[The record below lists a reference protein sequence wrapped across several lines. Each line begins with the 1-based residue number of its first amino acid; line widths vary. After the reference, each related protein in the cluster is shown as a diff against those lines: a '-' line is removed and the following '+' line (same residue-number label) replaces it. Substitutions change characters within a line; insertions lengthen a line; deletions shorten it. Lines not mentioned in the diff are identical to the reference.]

1 MLPSAVPIP
10 SPFHERIAPLVTSFQ
25 WKQWAGYYAVRS
37 FEMSHERE
45 YVAFRHSA
53 GLIDVTALYKYEVVG
68 PDAARFL
75 SRVMVKDITKLS
87 VGRVTY
93 LCWCDDDG
101 WVLDDGTVTRLDD
114 DRYRVTAAEPSYT
127 WLLHLSRGYDVEI
140 EDVSKSLG
148 ALALQ
153 GPTSR
158 AILDEATGGAV
169 EKLRFFRATSA
180 TIGDAKVDITR
191 TGYTG
196 DLGYEIWVSAADA
209 LHVWDALMEVGR
221 AHRIAPAGLDALDVT
236 RVEAGF
242 IMNGVDYFS
251 SNHCL
256 IDARKSTP
264 DELGLGWCV
273 DLDRDPFIGQAAI
286 HRERE
291 RGSTWAV
298 AGLVYDWTEFEALF
312 AAHGLPPQTPPG
324 AWRTATPIYREGRQ
338 IGQVTSGAWSPTL
351 KKLLGIATLE
361 AQYAELG
368 TLVDVEVT
376 AEYSRKQVRAEVVK
390 TPFFNPPRKRA

>member
-1 MLPSAVPIP
+1 MPIP

-37 FEMSHERE
+37 FDTSHDRE

-53 GLIDVTALYKYEVVG
+53 GLLDVTALYKYEVRG
-68 PDAARFL
+68 PDAARYL
-75 SRVMVKDITKLS
+75 SRVMVKDITKLK

-93 LCWCDDDG
+93 LCWCDDEG
-101 WVLDDGTVTRLDD
+101 YVLDDGTVTRLDED
-114 DRYRVTAAEPSYT
+114 HFRVTAAEPSYT
-127 WLLHLSRGYDVEI
+127 WLSHLGRGYDVTI
-140 EDVSKSLG
+140 EDVSKTMG

-158 AILDEATGGAV
+158 DILNAATGGAV
-169 EKLRFFRATSA
+169 DKLRFFRFTN
-180 TIGDAKVDITR
+180 TKIGGADVTITR

-196 DLGYEIWVSAADA
+196 DLGYEVWMQASDA
-209 LHVWDALMEVGR
+209 LTVWDALIAEGR
-221 AHRIAPAGLDALDVT
+221 PYRILPAGLDALDVT
-236 RVEAGF
+236 RIEAGF

-264 DELGLGWCV
+264 DELGLDWCV
-273 DLDRDPFIGQAAI
+273 DLDRDPFIGQEAI
-286 HRERE
+286 RTERA
-291 RGSTWAV
+291 RGRKWAI
-298 AGLVYDWTEFEALF
+298 AGLVYDWVQFEALF
-312 AAHGLPPQTPPG
+312 AEHGLPPQTPPG
-324 AWRTATPIYREGRQ
+324 AWRTSTPVYFDGRQ

-361 AQYAELG
+361 APYAQIG
-368 TLVDVEVT
+368 NDVDVEVT
-376 AEYSRKQVRAEVVK
+376 AEYARKQVRATVTQ
-390 TPFFNPPRKRA
+390 TPFFNPKRKRA